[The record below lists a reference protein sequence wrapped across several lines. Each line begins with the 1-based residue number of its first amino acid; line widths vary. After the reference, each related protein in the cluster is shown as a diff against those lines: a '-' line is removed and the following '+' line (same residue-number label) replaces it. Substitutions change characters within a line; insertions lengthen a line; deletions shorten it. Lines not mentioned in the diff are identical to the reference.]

1 MNKSPT
7 TRLSAVLPRH
17 ALLIALALVMSYPLL
32 WMVASSFKPE
42 QLIFSEPGLVP
53 PLHRV
58 ELRRGWTKVGVPFA
72 VFMLNS
78 VTICVLCILGN
89 LFSCTLAAYAF
100 ARLDFPFSRIAFAI
114 MLGTIMLP
122 FHVTVLPQYIM
133 FQKLGAVNTIIP
145 LVLPKFFAVDAF
157 FIFLLVQFIRG
168 IPREL
173 DAAAEID
180 GANRYQTFW
189 YVIFPLCKPAL
200 VIVAVFTFLWTWNDF
215 FSQLIY
221 LTRTENYTAALA
233 LNLFRRDQRR
243 IRLGHAL
250 RHVGHHPRPIFLLF
264 VLFQKQ
270 LADGIATTGLKSETG
285 RLRPQPI
292 TKEDRL

>member
-1 MNKSPT
+1 MST
-7 TRLSAVLPRH
+7 TDTPRLPALLSRH
-17 ALLIALALVMSYPLL
+17 AALIAIALVMSYPLL
-32 WMVASSFKPE
+32 WLVASSFKIE
-42 QLIFSEPGLVP
+42 QVIFSEPGLWPDPFTLSNYVD
-53 PLHRV
+53 
-58 ELRRGWTKVGVPFA
+58 GWTKVGVPFA
-72 VFMLNS
+72 AFMLNS
-78 VTICVLCILGN
+78 ALICVLCILGN
-89 LFSCTLAAYAF
+89 LFSSTLAAYAF
-100 ARLDFPFSRIAFAI
+100 ARLRFPFSKIAFAV

-173 DAAAEID
+173 DQAAEID
-180 GANRYQTFW
+180 GANRYQIFW
-189 YVIFPLCKPAL
+189 YVIFPLCRPAM

-221 LTRTENYTAALA
+221 LTRIENYTAALA
-233 LNLFRRDQRR
+233 LNLFVDATSGESAWGM
-243 IRLGHAL
+243 LFAMSVVTL
-250 RHVGHHPRPIFLLF
+250 APIFVLF

-270 LADGIATTGLKSETG
+270 LADGIATTGLK
-285 RLRPQPI
+285 
-292 TKEDRL
+292 

>member
-1 MNKSPT
+1 MST
-7 TRLSAVLPRH
+7 TDTPRLPALLSRH
-17 ALLIALALVMSYPLL
+17 AALVVIALVMSYPLL
-32 WMVASSFKPE
+32 WLVASSFKIE
-42 QLIFSEPGLVP
+42 QVIFSEPGLWPDPFTLSNYVD
-53 PLHRV
+53 
-58 ELRRGWTKVGVPFA
+58 GWTKVGVPFA
-72 VFMLNS
+72 AFMLNS
-78 VTICVLCILGN
+78 ALICVLCILGN

-100 ARLDFPFSRIAFAI
+100 ARLRFPFSKIAFAV

-157 FIFLLVQFIRG
+157 FIFLLVQFIRD

-173 DAAAEID
+173 DQAAEID
-180 GANRYQTFW
+180 GANRYQIFW
-189 YVIFPLCKPAL
+189 YVIFPLCRPAM

-221 LTRTENYTAALA
+221 LTRIENYTAALA
-233 LNLFRRDQRR
+233 LNLFVDATSGESAWGM
-243 IRLGHAL
+243 LFAMSVVTL
-250 RHVGHHPRPIFLLF
+250 APIFVLF

-270 LADGIATTGLKSETG
+270 LADGIATTGLK
-285 RLRPQPI
+285 
-292 TKEDRL
+292 

>member
-1 MNKSPT
+1 MSKSPSV
-7 TRLSAVLPRH
+7 RLPALLSRH
-17 ALLIALALVMSYPLL
+17 ALLILLALAMSYPLL
-32 WMVASSFKPE
+32 WMVASSFKLE
-42 QLIFSEPGLVP
+42 QMIFSEPGLLP
-53 PLHRV
+53 NPFTLSNYI
-58 ELRRGWTKVGVPFA
+58 EGWTKVGVPFA

-78 VTICVLCILGN
+78 AVICVLCILGN

-100 ARLDFPFSRIAFAI
+100 ARLDFPFSKVAFAL

-145 LVLPKFFAVDAF
+145 LVLPKFLAVDAF
-157 FIFLLVQFIRG
+157 FVFLLVQFIRG
-168 IPREL
+168 VPREL
-173 DAAAEID
+173 DQAAEID

-189 YVIFPLCKPAL
+189 YVILPLCKPAL

-233 LNLFRRDQRR
+233 LNLFIDATSGESAWGMLFAMSV
-243 IRLGHAL
+243 ITLA
-250 RHVGHHPRPIFLLF
+250 PIFALF

-270 LADGIATTGLKSETG
+270 LADGIATTGLK
-285 RLRPQPI
+285 
-292 TKEDRL
+292 

>member
-1 MNKSPT
+1 MSKSPSA
-7 TRLSAVLPRH
+7 RLPALLSRH
-17 ALLIALALVMSYPLL
+17 ALLVLLALAMSYPLL
-32 WMVASSFKPE
+32 WMVASSFKLE
-42 QLIFSEPGLVP
+42 QMIFSEPGLLP
-53 PLHRV
+53 NPFTLSNYV
-58 ELRRGWTKVGVPFA
+58 EGWTKVGVPFA

-78 VTICVLCILGN
+78 AVICVLCILGN

-100 ARLDFPFSRIAFAI
+100 ARLDFPFSKVAFAL

-145 LVLPKFFAVDAF
+145 LVLPKFLAVDAF
-157 FIFLLVQFIRG
+157 FVFLLVQFIRG
-168 IPREL
+168 VPREL
-173 DAAAEID
+173 DQAAEID

-189 YVIFPLCKPAL
+189 YVILPLCKPAL

-233 LNLFRRDQRR
+233 LNLFIDATSGESAWGMLFAMSV
-243 IRLGHAL
+243 ITLA
-250 RHVGHHPRPIFLLF
+250 PIFALF

-270 LADGIATTGLKSETG
+270 LADGIATTGLK
-285 RLRPQPI
+285 
-292 TKEDRL
+292 